1 MIYFSTGDPYF
12 GQIKIYARGNLSID
26 EINKLQAML
35 KLLLMNILALKI
47 IFFKPVNSAMWL
59 LVEAEALKI

>member
-1 MIYFSTGDPYF
+1 
-12 GQIKIYARGNLSID
+12 
-26 EINKLQAML
+26 ML
-35 KLLLMNILALKI
+35 KSLLMNILALKI